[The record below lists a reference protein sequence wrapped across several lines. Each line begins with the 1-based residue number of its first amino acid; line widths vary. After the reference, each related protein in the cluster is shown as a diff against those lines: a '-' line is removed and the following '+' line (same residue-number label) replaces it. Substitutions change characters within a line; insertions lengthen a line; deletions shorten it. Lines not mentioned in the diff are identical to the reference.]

1 LNFFSNFIKV
11 TSHIAKVPKIPVD
24 QLISGAVK
32 QYIDYVK
39 NDSTNQTEEKL
50 LPLLT
55 GTSEQ
60 SSSSDEDKYKTIDTT
75 LNGMIIFI

>member
-1 LNFFSNFIKV
+1 L
-11 TSHIAKVPKIPVD
+11 TKVPKIPVD

-39 NDSTNQTEEKL
+39 NDVDTESEGHL

-60 SSSSDEDKYKTIDTT
+60 NSSSDDEKYKTNDKGILKILFSIKSIDVF
-75 LNGMIIFI
+75 LF